1 MGALLHLTAHRIR
14 SCVAPAVTAARAAL
28 MMAAA
33 AWARAIAALMST
45 RQREMEGVFK
55 GQLETQFFVAPIKI
69 LETASV
75 APLLAQWTNLKD
87 VQNQTRNARRL
98 EARRLCASFL
108 ARSQKGS
115 LLSRIK
121 RENLLSAKRKE
132 RRNAYASN
140 GSSDKIFF
148 ILCLNNSSEYERQI
162 YLHRSK

>member
-1 MGALLHLTAHRIR
+1 MGDLTAHRIR

-33 AWARAIAALMST
+33 AWAKAITALMRT
-45 RQREMEGVFK
+45 RQRKMEGAFK
-55 GQLETQFFVAPIKI
+55 AQLVTQFFVAPIKI

-98 EARRLCASFL
+98 EGRRLCASFL
-108 ARSQKGS
+108 VRSQRGS

-121 RENLLSAKRKE
+121 GGNLLSAKRKE
-132 RRNAYASN
+132 RRNAFASN

-148 ILCLNNSSEYERQI
+148 ILCPTKSSKYERQI
-162 YLHRSK
+162 YIHTSK